1 MILRTG
7 VDIIEISRL
16 ENLQPALK
24 TRFLERV
31 FTPVELAESGGV
43 SSSLAGRFAVKEA
56 VAKALGCGIG
66 PIRWRDIEVKQ
77 GLNGEPLLYLHG
89 AADDMARQQGLS
101 IWSISI
107 SHNTTQAIAM
117 AVAMGM
123 VTDQPSE
130 ESPRV

>member
-7 VDIIEISRL
+7 VDIIEIARL
-16 ENLQPALK
+16 ENLQPAIK

-43 SSSLAGRFAVKEA
+43 SASLAGRFAVKEA

-66 PIRWRDIEVKQ
+66 PVHWRDIEVKQ

-89 AADDMARQQGLS
+89 VADDLARQQGLS

-107 SHNTTQAIAM
+107 SHNTTQAIGL

-123 VTDQPSE
+123 ETAQP
-130 ESPRV
+130 